1 MWQREGPLRRS
12 MMALSCPTWA
22 AMRVLRSTSKRRP
35 LRLGATPPLTIL
47 AGNLRARGAGRVV
60 SSLARAGR
68 SATRGR
74 RRRRWVA
81 AFIFR
86 DGDGDGWQ
94 DRRGA
99 VAVAAAAGAEIWA
112 PGWHERMD

>member
-1 MWQREGPLRRS
+1 MGTRLARAHG
-12 MMALSCPTWA
+12 LS
-22 AMRVLRSTSKRRP
+22 
-35 LRLGATPPLTIL
+35 PLTIL

-99 VAVAAAAGAEIWA
+99 VAVAAAAGAEIWGRCRQHPA
-112 PGWHERMD
+112 GTSAWTIVGGPPRFEGSAEKWLR